1 MDINDPP
8 LAFTS
13 KWVEKISRE
22 YDKVFII
29 TLKSSDNLKL
39 SKNIEVYPLY
49 AKSKNKLLTIFKFYK
64 FLFKIIISNKI
75 DRCFCHMNPLF
86 LAMTFGILRV
96 FRIKTILWYT
106 HPSITFKLRLASNF
120 ANRIIS
126 ASENSFP
133 LKTNKFSPIGH
144 AIDTDVFFEDR
155 KESKYISFVGRIS
168 RVKNIDTLIKAYS
181 LLINPSYELLIIG
194 DSITLDDF
202 QYEKELKELINKS
215 RNSKSIKLKIAVSRN
230 ELKEIFNESFLH
242 VNLTRNGSFDKA
254 NLEAMACGT
263 ISVSSNKD
271 FKKIYENY
279 SDECSFKFRDSTSLY
294 KKIKHLQELEQ
305 DNFKKISN
313 LLKQNTIKYNSLNTI
328 GERINAQFEK
338 IQ

>member
-106 HPSITFKLRLASNF
+106 HPSITLLY
-120 ANRIIS
+120 
-126 ASENSFP
+126 SFGKQP
-133 LKTNKFSPIGH
+133 FI
-144 AIDTDVFFEDR
+144 AI
-155 KESKYISFVGRIS
+155 
-168 RVKNIDTLIKAYS
+168 
-181 LLINPSYELLIIG
+181 
-194 DSITLDDF
+194 
-202 QYEKELKELINKS
+202 
-215 RNSKSIKLKIAVSRN
+215 
-230 ELKEIFNESFLH
+230 
-242 VNLTRNGSFDKA
+242 
-254 NLEAMACGT
+254 
-263 ISVSSNKD
+263 
-271 FKKIYENY
+271 
-279 SDECSFKFRDSTSLY
+279 
-294 KKIKHLQELEQ
+294 
-305 DNFKKISN
+305 
-313 LLKQNTIKYNSLNTI
+313 
-328 GERINAQFEK
+328 
-338 IQ
+338 

>member
-13 KWVEKISRE
+13 KWVEKISTE
-22 YDKVFII
+22 YDKVYII
-29 TLKSSDNLKL
+29 TLRSSDNLEL
-39 SKNIEVYPLY
+39 IENIEVYPLY
-49 AKSKNKLLTIFKFYK
+49 GKSKNKLFAIFKFYK
-64 FLFKIIISNKI
+64 LLFKIIISNKI

-86 LAMTFGILRV
+86 LAMTFGMLRV

-106 HPSITFKLRLASNF
+106 HPSVTFKLRIATIF

-133 LKTNKFSPIGH
+133 VKTNKFSPVGH
-144 AIDTDVFFEDR
+144 AIDTDIFFEER

-168 RVKNIDTLIKAYS
+168 RVKNIDILINAYS
-181 LLINPSYELLIIG
+181 LLINPTYKLLIIG
-194 DSITLDDF
+194 DPITLDDF
-202 QYEKELKELINKS
+202 QYEKELKDLISKS
-215 RNSKSIKLKIAVSRN
+215 RNSKNIKMKISVSRN

-263 ISVSSNKD
+263 ISLSSNED
-271 FKKIYENY
+271 FKKTYENY
-279 SDECSFKFRDSTSLY
+279 SDECSFKSRDSTNLH

-328 GERINAQFEK
+328 GKRINDQFQK
-338 IQ
+338 I